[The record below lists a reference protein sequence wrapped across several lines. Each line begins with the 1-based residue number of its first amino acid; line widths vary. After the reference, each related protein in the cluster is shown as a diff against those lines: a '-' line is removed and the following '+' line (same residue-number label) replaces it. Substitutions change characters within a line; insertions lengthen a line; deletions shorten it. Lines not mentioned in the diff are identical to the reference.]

1 MTALFIVTA
10 AIELGAG
17 LTLLA
22 VPAVVIRLLF
32 GPAVDVSV
40 AVGVA
45 RLTGVALLSLAAA
58 CWSARHEQR
67 SAAST
72 GLVGGMFIY
81 NAGFV
86 ALAMAGAL
94 GAVGPP
100 QWAAVAVHGTLAIW
114 CAWVVA
120 ARRE

>member
-17 LTLLA
+17 LTLIVA
-22 VPAVVIRLLF
+22 PAVVIRLLF
-32 GPAVDVSV
+32 GPVDVSV
-40 AVGVA
+40 SVGVA

-72 GLVGGMFIY
+72 GLVGAMFIY

-114 CAWVVA
+114 CAWVVG
-120 ARRE
+120 ARRG

>member
-1 MTALFIVTA
+1 MEHRERIGEGLTAVIVGA
-10 AIELGAG
+10 AIG
-17 LTLLA
+17 L
-22 VPAVVIRLLF
+22 
-32 GPAVDVSV
+32 
-40 AVGVA
+40 VGTA
-45 RLTGVALLSLAAA
+45 FREAD
-58 CWSARHEQR
+58 EQR
-67 SAAST
+67 SAASA

-120 ARRE
+120 ARRG